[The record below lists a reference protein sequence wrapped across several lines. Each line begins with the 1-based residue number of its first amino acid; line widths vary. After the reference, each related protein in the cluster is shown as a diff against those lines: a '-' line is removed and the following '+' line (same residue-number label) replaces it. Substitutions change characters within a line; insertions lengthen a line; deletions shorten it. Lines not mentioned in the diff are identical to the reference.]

1 MMVSTFETNLNEIKE
16 QLREIVNGLLE
27 ANVILHQALSDCDPH
42 KFSSSRGAIKNVGS
56 KTDEIDNSI
65 IKVLAL
71 YTPEASDLRKVIAYL
86 KITNEVA
93 RASSNTRSFIRGFT
107 DVCKDVDVET
117 INEYA
122 LPMQA
127 STIKAI
133 ELTLSMLDIDD
144 SDEIQEIYNDV
155 LIEENK
161 TDDLYEIIER
171 KLTAIAE
178 DSSDFEKFHKMLR
191 ALRKSEKIAAR
202 TISVAS
208 LLVYARIGGNFR
220 N

>member
-1 MMVSTFETNLNEIKE
+1 MVSTFQTNIQEIKT
-16 QLREIVNGLLE
+16 EIKNIANGLLE
-27 ANVILHQALSDCDPH
+27 ANKILLDALKDCDNE
-42 KFSSSRGAIKNVGS
+42 KFSNARAQIKNVGS
-56 KTDEIDNSI
+56 KTNEIDNEI

-71 YTPEASDLRKVIAYL
+71 YAPEARDLREVIAYL
-86 KITNEVA
+86 KITNELA

-107 DVCKDVDVET
+107 DVCQDVDVET

-122 LPMQA
+122 LPMQS

-133 ELTLSMLDIDD
+133 ELTFSMIDCVD
-144 SDEIQEIYNDV
+144 DEEIQEIYNEV

-171 KLTAIAE
+171 KLSAIA
-178 DSSDFEKFHKMLR
+178 DGSNDFERFHKMLR

-202 TISVAS
+202 TISIAN
-208 LLVYARIGGNFR
+208 LLVYARIGGSIR
-220 N
+220 H

>member
-1 MMVSTFETNLNEIKE
+1 MVSTFQTNVKEIKTE
-16 QLREIVNGLLE
+16 VKEICNGLLE
-27 ANVILHQALSDCDPH
+27 SNKILLEALKDCDDE
-42 KFSSSRGAIKNVGS
+42 KFTNARAQIKNVGS
-56 KTDEIDNSI
+56 KTNEIDNEI

-71 YTPEASDLRKVIAYL
+71 YAPEARDLREVVAYL
-86 KITNEVA
+86 KITNELA

-107 DVCKDVDVET
+107 DVCQYVDVET

-122 LPMQA
+122 LPMQT

-133 ELTLSMLDIDD
+133 ELTLSMIDCED
-144 SDEIQEIYNDV
+144 EEEIQEIYNDV

-171 KLTAIAE
+171 KLTALADGSNE
-178 DSSDFEKFHKMLR
+178 FEKFHKMLR

-202 TISVAS
+202 TMSIAS
-208 LLVYARIGGNFR
+208 LLLYAKIGGNFR
-220 N
+220 H

>member
-1 MMVSTFETNLNEIKE
+1 MVSTFKTNLDEIKS
-16 QLREIVNGLLE
+16 EIRQIGNGLLKS
-27 ANVILHQALSDCDPH
+27 NQILHEALNNCDNE
-42 KFSSSRGAIKNVGS
+42 KFSNARAQIKNVGS
-56 KTDEIDNSI
+56 KTNEIDNEI

-71 YTPEASDLRKVIAYL
+71 YAPEARDLREVIAYM
-86 KITNEVA
+86 KITTELA
-93 RASSNTRSFIRGFT
+93 RACSNTRSFIRGFT

-133 ELTLSMLDIDD
+133 ELTISMIDCA
-144 SDEIQEIYNDV
+144 DEEEVQEIYNDV
-155 LIEENK
+155 IIEENK

-178 DSSDFEKFHKMLR
+178 DSNDFEKFHKMLR

-202 TISVAS
+202 TISIAN
-208 LLVYARIGGNFR
+208 LLVYARVGGNFR